1 MTATPVLEMRHIAKA
16 FGKFYALKGVDLT
29 VWPGEIHALMGE
41 NGAGKSTLM
50 KILAGAYT
58 ATSGEILIDG
68 KPQTIRGPKD
78 ALAAGITLIYQEMQ
92 LAPNLTVA
100 ENIFLGSELA
110 RGGLV
115 QRKAM
120 LSQAQ
125 AVIDRLGAQFKAS
138 DRVMTLTIAEQQ
150 QVEIAR
156 ALHRQSRILV
166 MDEPTAALSSR
177 ETQRLFEL
185 ILRLRDEGMAIIY
198 ISHRMAEVYE
208 LSDRVSVLRDG
219 QYVGSLVRDKLNAP
233 ELVRMMVGRPLSDL
247 FNKERDIPRGQPR
260 LRVEDLTDGG
270 KVKPSSLVVHA
281 GEIVGLAGLVGA
293 GRSELAQ
300 LIFGVR
306 KATGGVIEIDGEP
319 VVIHSPREAIDLG
332 IGFLTENR
340 KEQGLFLELAAQENI
355 TMATLE
361 RDANWGML
369 NRRKAQTISDDAIQL
384 LNIRV
389 PHAQVRAGGLSG
401 GNQQK
406 LLISRWVAIGPRI
419 LILDEPTRGVDVGA
433 KSEIYRIMNDMARQG
448 VAILMIS
455 SELPEVVG
463 MSDRVYVMREGAIAG
478 ELQAGDIS
486 QESIMTLA
494 TGVNDSHLK
503 ATMSIPKETS
513 APVAKSASAKKM
525 LMGDLMQTVGIL
537 PILILI
543 VAVFGFIAPNF
554 FTESN
559 LLNITRQASINIV
572 LAAGMTFIILT
583 GGIDLSVGSIL
594 GTTAVAAMVVSLI
607 PAFTLLSI
615 PAALMLGLL
624 LGLFN
629 GALVAFAGLPPFI
642 VTLGTYTALRGAAY
656 LLADGTTVIN
666 SDISFEWIGN
676 DYLGPVPWL
685 VVIALAVIAVCWFIL
700 RRTTLGVH
708 IYAVGGNMQA
718 ARLTGI
724 KVWLVLLFV
733 YGMSGLLSG
742 LGGVMSAS
750 RLYSANGNLGVG
762 YELDAIAAVILGG
775 TSFVGGIGT
784 ITGTLVGALIIATLN
799 NGMTLMGVSYF
810 WQLVIKGAVIIIAV
824 LIDKYRTR
832 HHQSA

>member
-1 MTATPVLEMRHIAKA
+1 MQGTPVLSMRNIAKA

-68 KPQTIRGPKD
+68 RPHAIKGPKD

-115 QRKAM
+115 QRKEM
-120 LSQAQ
+120 INQAQ

-156 ALHRQSRILV
+156 ALHRNSRVLV

-219 QYVGSLVRDKLNAP
+219 QYVGSLTRDKLNAS

-247 FNKERDIPRGQPR
+247 FNKERDIPPGQPR

-270 KVKPSSLVVHA
+270 KVKASSLVVRA

-306 KATGGVIEIDGEP
+306 RATGGVIEIDGEP
-319 VVIHSPREAIDLG
+319 VVIHSPRAVIELG

-340 KEQGLFLELAAQENI
+340 KEQGLFLEMAAQENI

-361 RDANWGML
+361 RDARWGML
-369 NRRKAQTISDDAIQL
+369 NRKKAQTLSDDAISL

-419 LILDEPTRGVDVGA
+419 LLLDEPTRGVDVGA
-433 KSEIYRIMNDMARQG
+433 KSEIYRIMTQMARQG

-463 MSDRVYVMREGAIAG
+463 MSDRVYVMREGSIAG

-503 ATMSIPKETS
+503 A
-513 APVAKSASAKKM
+513 
-525 LMGDLMQTVGIL
+525 
-537 PILILI
+537 
-543 VAVFGFIAPNF
+543 
-554 FTESN
+554 
-559 LLNITRQASINIV
+559 
-572 LAAGMTFIILT
+572 
-583 GGIDLSVGSIL
+583 
-594 GTTAVAAMVVSLI
+594 VS
-607 PAFTLLSI
+607 P
-615 PAALMLGLL
+615 
-624 LGLFN
+624 
-629 GALVAFAGLPPFI
+629 
-642 VTLGTYTALRGAAY
+642 
-656 LLADGTTVIN
+656 
-666 SDISFEWIGN
+666 
-676 DYLGPVPWL
+676 
-685 VVIALAVIAVCWFIL
+685 
-700 RRTTLGVH
+700 
-708 IYAVGGNMQA
+708 
-718 ARLTGI
+718 
-724 KVWLVLLFV
+724 
-733 YGMSGLLSG
+733 
-742 LGGVMSAS
+742 
-750 RLYSANGNLGVG
+750 
-762 YELDAIAAVILGG
+762 
-775 TSFVGGIGT
+775 
-784 ITGTLVGALIIATLN
+784 
-799 NGMTLMGVSYF
+799 
-810 WQLVIKGAVIIIAV
+810 
-824 LIDKYRTR
+824 
-832 HHQSA
+832 

>member
-1 MTATPVLEMRHIAKA
+1 MQGTPVLSMRNIAKA

-29 VWPGEIHALMGE
+29 VWPGEINALMGE

-68 KPQTIRGPKD
+68 RPHAIKGPKD

-115 QRKAM
+115 QRKEM
-120 LSQAQ
+120 INQAQ

-156 ALHRQSRILV
+156 ALHRNSRVLV

-219 QYVGSLVRDKLNAP
+219 QYVGSLTRDNLNAS

-247 FNKERDIPRGQPR
+247 FNKERDIPPGQPR

-270 KVKPSSLVVHA
+270 KVKASSLVVRA

-306 KATGGVIEIDGEP
+306 RATGGVIEIDGEP
-319 VVIHSPREAIDLG
+319 VVIHSPRAAIELG

-340 KEQGLFLELAAQENI
+340 KEQGLFLEMAAQENI

-361 RDANWGML
+361 RDARWGML
-369 NRRKAQTISDDAIQL
+369 NRKKAQTLSDDAISL

-419 LILDEPTRGVDVGA
+419 LLLDEPTRGVDVGA
-433 KSEIYRIMNDMARQG
+433 KSEIYRIMTQMARQG

-463 MSDRVYVMREGAIAG
+463 MSDRVYVMREGSIAG

-503 ATMSIPKETS
+503 A
-513 APVAKSASAKKM
+513 
-525 LMGDLMQTVGIL
+525 
-537 PILILI
+537 
-543 VAVFGFIAPNF
+543 
-554 FTESN
+554 
-559 LLNITRQASINIV
+559 
-572 LAAGMTFIILT
+572 
-583 GGIDLSVGSIL
+583 
-594 GTTAVAAMVVSLI
+594 VS
-607 PAFTLLSI
+607 P
-615 PAALMLGLL
+615 
-624 LGLFN
+624 
-629 GALVAFAGLPPFI
+629 
-642 VTLGTYTALRGAAY
+642 
-656 LLADGTTVIN
+656 
-666 SDISFEWIGN
+666 
-676 DYLGPVPWL
+676 
-685 VVIALAVIAVCWFIL
+685 
-700 RRTTLGVH
+700 
-708 IYAVGGNMQA
+708 
-718 ARLTGI
+718 
-724 KVWLVLLFV
+724 
-733 YGMSGLLSG
+733 
-742 LGGVMSAS
+742 
-750 RLYSANGNLGVG
+750 
-762 YELDAIAAVILGG
+762 
-775 TSFVGGIGT
+775 
-784 ITGTLVGALIIATLN
+784 
-799 NGMTLMGVSYF
+799 
-810 WQLVIKGAVIIIAV
+810 
-824 LIDKYRTR
+824 
-832 HHQSA
+832 

>member
-1 MTATPVLEMRHIAKA
+1 MQGTPVLSMRNITKA

-68 KPQTIRGPKD
+68 RPHAIKGPKD

-115 QRKAM
+115 QRKEM
-120 LSQAQ
+120 INQAQ

-156 ALHRQSRILV
+156 ALHRNSRVLV

-219 QYVGSLVRDKLNAP
+219 QYVGSLTRDKLNAS

-247 FNKERDIPRGQPR
+247 FNKERDISPGQPR

-270 KVKPSSLVVHA
+270 KVKASSLVVRA

-306 KATGGVIEIDGEP
+306 RATGGVIEIDGEP
-319 VVIHSPREAIDLG
+319 VVIHSPRAAIELG

-340 KEQGLFLELAAQENI
+340 KEQGLFLEMAAQENI

-361 RDANWGML
+361 RDARWGML
-369 NRRKAQTISDDAIQL
+369 NRKKAQTLSDDAISL

-419 LILDEPTRGVDVGA
+419 LLLDEPTRGVDVGA
-433 KSEIYRIMNDMARQG
+433 KSEIYRIMTQMARQG

-455 SELPEVVG
+455 NELPEVVG
-463 MSDRVYVMREGAIAG
+463 MSDRVYVMREGSIAG
-478 ELQAGDIS
+478 ELQSGDIS

-503 ATMSIPKETS
+503 A
-513 APVAKSASAKKM
+513 
-525 LMGDLMQTVGIL
+525 
-537 PILILI
+537 
-543 VAVFGFIAPNF
+543 
-554 FTESN
+554 
-559 LLNITRQASINIV
+559 
-572 LAAGMTFIILT
+572 
-583 GGIDLSVGSIL
+583 
-594 GTTAVAAMVVSLI
+594 VS
-607 PAFTLLSI
+607 P
-615 PAALMLGLL
+615 
-624 LGLFN
+624 
-629 GALVAFAGLPPFI
+629 
-642 VTLGTYTALRGAAY
+642 
-656 LLADGTTVIN
+656 
-666 SDISFEWIGN
+666 
-676 DYLGPVPWL
+676 
-685 VVIALAVIAVCWFIL
+685 
-700 RRTTLGVH
+700 
-708 IYAVGGNMQA
+708 
-718 ARLTGI
+718 
-724 KVWLVLLFV
+724 
-733 YGMSGLLSG
+733 
-742 LGGVMSAS
+742 
-750 RLYSANGNLGVG
+750 
-762 YELDAIAAVILGG
+762 
-775 TSFVGGIGT
+775 
-784 ITGTLVGALIIATLN
+784 
-799 NGMTLMGVSYF
+799 
-810 WQLVIKGAVIIIAV
+810 
-824 LIDKYRTR
+824 
-832 HHQSA
+832 

>member
-306 KATGGVIEIDGEP
+306 KATAGVIEIDGEP
-319 VVIHSPREAIDLG
+319 VVIHSPREAIDSDRLSD
-332 IGFLTENR
+332 R
-340 KEQGLFLELAAQENI
+340 KPQRTGVVSRTGSPGKHHHGDAGAR
-355 TMATLE
+355 
-361 RDANWGML
+361 RDLGML

-463 MSDRVYVMREGAIAG
+463 MSDRVYVMREGVIAG

-494 TGVNDSHLK
+494 TGVTDSHLK
-503 ATMSIPKETS
+503 A
-513 APVAKSASAKKM
+513 
-525 LMGDLMQTVGIL
+525 G
-537 PILILI
+537 
-543 VAVFGFIAPNF
+543 
-554 FTESN
+554 
-559 LLNITRQASINIV
+559 
-572 LAAGMTFIILT
+572 
-583 GGIDLSVGSIL
+583 
-594 GTTAVAAMVVSLI
+594 
-607 PAFTLLSI
+607 
-615 PAALMLGLL
+615 
-624 LGLFN
+624 
-629 GALVAFAGLPPFI
+629 
-642 VTLGTYTALRGAAY
+642 
-656 LLADGTTVIN
+656 
-666 SDISFEWIGN
+666 
-676 DYLGPVPWL
+676 
-685 VVIALAVIAVCWFIL
+685 
-700 RRTTLGVH
+700 
-708 IYAVGGNMQA
+708 
-718 ARLTGI
+718 
-724 KVWLVLLFV
+724 
-733 YGMSGLLSG
+733 
-742 LGGVMSAS
+742 
-750 RLYSANGNLGVG
+750 
-762 YELDAIAAVILGG
+762 
-775 TSFVGGIGT
+775 
-784 ITGTLVGALIIATLN
+784 
-799 NGMTLMGVSYF
+799 
-810 WQLVIKGAVIIIAV
+810 QL
-824 LIDKYRTR
+824 
-832 HHQSA
+832 

>member
-1 MTATPVLEMRHIAKA
+1 MQGTPVLSMRNIAKA

-68 KPQTIRGPKD
+68 RPHAIKGPKD

-115 QRKAM
+115 QRKEM
-120 LSQAQ
+120 INQAQ

-156 ALHRQSRILV
+156 ALHRNSRVLV

-219 QYVGSLVRDKLNAP
+219 QYVGSLTRDNLNAS

-247 FNKERDIPRGQPR
+247 FNKERDIPPGQPR

-270 KVKPSSLVVHA
+270 KVKASSLVVRA

-306 KATGGVIEIDGEP
+306 RATGGVIEIDGEP
-319 VVIHSPREAIDLG
+319 VVIHSPRTAIELG

-340 KEQGLFLELAAQENI
+340 KEQGLFLEMAAQENI

-361 RDANWGML
+361 RDARWGML
-369 NRRKAQTISDDAIQL
+369 NRKKAQTLSDDAISL

-419 LILDEPTRGVDVGA
+419 LLLDEPTRGVDVGA
-433 KSEIYRIMNDMARQG
+433 KSEIYRIMTQMARQG

-463 MSDRVYVMREGAIAG
+463 MSDRVYVMREGSIAG

-503 ATMSIPKETS
+503 A
-513 APVAKSASAKKM
+513 
-525 LMGDLMQTVGIL
+525 
-537 PILILI
+537 
-543 VAVFGFIAPNF
+543 
-554 FTESN
+554 
-559 LLNITRQASINIV
+559 
-572 LAAGMTFIILT
+572 
-583 GGIDLSVGSIL
+583 
-594 GTTAVAAMVVSLI
+594 VS
-607 PAFTLLSI
+607 P
-615 PAALMLGLL
+615 
-624 LGLFN
+624 
-629 GALVAFAGLPPFI
+629 
-642 VTLGTYTALRGAAY
+642 
-656 LLADGTTVIN
+656 
-666 SDISFEWIGN
+666 
-676 DYLGPVPWL
+676 
-685 VVIALAVIAVCWFIL
+685 
-700 RRTTLGVH
+700 
-708 IYAVGGNMQA
+708 
-718 ARLTGI
+718 
-724 KVWLVLLFV
+724 
-733 YGMSGLLSG
+733 
-742 LGGVMSAS
+742 
-750 RLYSANGNLGVG
+750 
-762 YELDAIAAVILGG
+762 
-775 TSFVGGIGT
+775 
-784 ITGTLVGALIIATLN
+784 
-799 NGMTLMGVSYF
+799 
-810 WQLVIKGAVIIIAV
+810 
-824 LIDKYRTR
+824 
-832 HHQSA
+832 